1 MYARICQIVCRV
13 CMLLW
18 LCSCAVVSFSNGWY
32 TFVERY
38 FLWIHQYANRPP
50 RAASSEMF
58 SRKFANTA
66 STIRW
71 TFLLMPPTTSSA
83 ANFARVMEL
92 GPDNNK
98 TQFIF
103 FLSSSMSIHQTV
115 AGNRNV
121 EPLAPAVNNQTYAR
135 RVRDQVSMWV
145 WTCESGTT
153 IRFRALKVFMEVLC
167 NFRLKHVRPTHPSR
181 SLVLSTIK
189 PMPEECTTKCP
200 CEFGHVNLERQIGF
214 AHWKFSWR
222 CYVIFGLT
230 MCVRRIR
237 A

>member
-71 TFLLMPPTTSSA
+71 TFFLMPPTTSSA

-121 EPLAPAVNNQTYAR
+121 EPLARAVNNQTYAR
-135 RVRDQVSMWV
+135 RVHDQVSMWV

-153 IRFRALKVFMEVLC
+153 IRFRALKVFIEVLC
-167 NFRLKHVRPTHPSR
+167 NFRLKHVRPTHPSLEAVNHINDIR
-181 SLVLSTIK
+181 KGHTCATLKIAKMAILETAMRRFWQREKTCQTIGIHLS
-189 PMPEECTTKCP
+189 
-200 CEFGHVNLERQIGF
+200 H
-214 AHWKFSWR
+214 S
-222 CYVIFGLT
+222 
-230 MCVRRIR
+230 
-237 A
+237 